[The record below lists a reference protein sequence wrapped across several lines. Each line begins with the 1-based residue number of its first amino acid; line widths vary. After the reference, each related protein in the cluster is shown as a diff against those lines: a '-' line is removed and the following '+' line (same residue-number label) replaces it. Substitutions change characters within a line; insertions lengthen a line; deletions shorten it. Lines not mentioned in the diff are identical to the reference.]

1 MLLCHIIGSII
12 SGTDCGDG
20 SLITVYYE
28 AVMRLL
34 KTNVFLM
41 HLNQDNA
48 DVLKISTDT

>member
-1 MLLCHIIGSII
+1 MLSCHIISSII

-20 SLITVYYE
+20 RLITVYYE

-34 KTNVFLM
+34 KTNVFLI
-41 HLNQDNA
+41 QFNA